1 MFDLITIRS
10 RSVPPDPPKRRGAT
24 SMEPSPDRFGGLWRL
39 LVATPWLQVAMGLMI
54 VVLAGLVPWGT
65 GQVLSAMD
73 RQFTTV
79 KINGALAHED
89 RSELEKR
96 ASAWLGKSFFATDLA
111 DIKAAIEQRPWVE
124 SAAVRR
130 VWPDGLS
137 INVREKKPLAYWND
151 RQLVSRRGDVFTPD
165 DREQAGALPRLS
177 GPDDRVGEVI
187 DTAQELSRQLAA
199 RGLGFAGL
207 HLAQRGAWTLV
218 LANGI
223 EVALGRDQIRE
234 RFKRF
239 MTVYEG
245 ELAAHAEDV
254 ERVDAR
260 YTNGVAVRWKT
271 PDAAPGK
278 NT

>member
-1 MFDLITIRS
+1 MLDRIIIRS
-10 RSVPPDPPKRRGAT
+10 RWVPPDPPRRRGAT
-24 SMEPSPDRFGGLWRL
+24 SMEPSQDRFGDLWRL
-39 LVATPWLQVAMGLMI
+39 LAATPWMQMALGLVI
-54 VVLAGLVPWGT
+54 VILAGLVPWGT

-73 RQFTTV
+73 RQFATV
-79 KINGALAHED
+79 TINGPLEHED
-89 RSELEKR
+89 RRVLQKQAR
-96 ASAWLGKSFFATDLA
+96 AWLGKSFFATDLT

-137 INVREKKPLAYWND
+137 IDVREKKPLAYWND
-151 RQLVSRRGDVFTPD
+151 RQLVSRRGDVFTPS
-165 DREQAGALPRLS
+165 DRETAGALPRLS
-177 GPDDRVGEVI
+177 GPDDRVGEVV
-187 DTAQELSRQLAA
+187 DTAQNLSRQLAA
-199 RGLGFAGL
+199 KGLGLAGL
-207 HLAQRGAWTLV
+207 RLEPRGAWTLA

-223 EVALGRDQIRE
+223 EVALGRNQIQQ

-245 ELAAHAEDV
+245 ELAAQAEKV

-260 YTNGVAVRWKT
+260 YTNGVAVRWKK
-271 PDAAPGK
+271 PDGPPGK

>member
-1 MFDLITIRS
+1 MLDRITIRS
-10 RSVPPDPPKRRGAT
+10 RSIPPDPPRRRGAT
-24 SMEPSPDRFGGLWRL
+24 TAEPAPDRFGWLWRL
-39 LVATPWLQVAMGLMI
+39 LAATPWLQVALGLLI

-73 RQFTTV
+73 RQFTSV
-79 KINGALAHED
+79 VINGPLEHEN
-89 RSELEKR
+89 RQVLQQR

-151 RQLVSRRGDVFTPD
+151 RQLVSRRGDVFTPG
-165 DREQAGALPRLS
+165 DRDNAGALPRLS
-177 GPDDRVGEVI
+177 GPDDRVDEVVS
-187 DTAQELSRQLAA
+187 TAQDLSRQLAA
-199 RGLGFAGL
+199 NGLGFAGL
-207 HLAQRGAWTLV
+207 QLEPRGAWTLL

-223 EVALGRDQIRE
+223 EVALGRDQIQQ

-260 YTNGVAVRWKT
+260 YTNGVAVRWKK
-271 PDAAPGK
+271 PDSTPGK

>member
-1 MFDLITIRS
+1 MLDRILVRS
-10 RSVPPDPPKRRGAT
+10 RSVPPDPPRRRGAT
-24 SMEPSPDRFGGLWRL
+24 SMEPSVDRFGGLWRL
-39 LVATPWLQVAMGLMI
+39 LAATPWLQVGLGLMI
-54 VVLAGLVPWGT
+54 VVLAGLVPWGA

-73 RQFTTV
+73 RQIATV
-79 KINGALAHED
+79 KINGPLEHED
-89 RSELEKR
+89 REVLEKR
-96 ASAWLGKSFFATDLA
+96 ASAWVGKSFFATDLA
-111 DIKAAIEQRPWVE
+111 DVKAAIEQRPWVE

-151 RQLVSRRGDVFTPD
+151 QKLVSRRGEVFAPV
-165 DREQAGALPRLS
+165 DRSQAGALPRLS
-177 GPDDRVGEVI
+177 GPDDRVGEVVE
-187 DTAQELSRQLAA
+187 TAQKLSRRLAA
-199 RGLGFAGL
+199 KGLGFAGL
-207 HLAQRGAWTLV
+207 QLEARGAWTLI

-223 EVALGRDQIRE
+223 EVALGRDEIQQ
-234 RFKRF
+234 RFERF

-245 ELAAHAEDV
+245 ELATHAEDV

-271 PDAAPGK
+271 PAPAPGK